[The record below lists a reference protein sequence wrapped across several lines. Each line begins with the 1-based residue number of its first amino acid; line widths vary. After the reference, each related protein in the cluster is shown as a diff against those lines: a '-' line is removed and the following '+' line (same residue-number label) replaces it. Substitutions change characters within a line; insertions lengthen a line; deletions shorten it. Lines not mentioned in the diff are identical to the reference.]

1 MMSYFDMTHHCGS
14 LLSMSLT
21 PESNHYADWQ
31 NDPTPT
37 SLWDRVL
44 DGDSSAWQNL
54 VDVWTPCIFEFCRRK
69 GIQEADAGDVVQH
82 VMIRVFRFRE
92 KFSRAADGHRLKAW
106 LLMIIGQ
113 AIADYYRQF
122 AGKNRAQG
130 GSDFADQMANLA
142 ETIDSGSA
150 ADSIDGEQLFDP
162 GLWMARTLEVIRAE
176 VTEQTWQVFEMF
188 KIKDRTAKEVG
199 EHFGLKETTVRQRV
213 FTVTQRIKR
222 EAEGLF
228 DDAELST

>member
-1 MMSYFDMTHHCGS
+1 MSS
-14 LLSMSLT
+14 T
-21 PESNHYADWQ
+21 PKSNHYADWQ
-31 NDPTPT
+31 HDPTPT
-37 SLWDRVL
+37 SLWERVL

-54 VDVWTPCIFEFCRRK
+54 VDVWTPCVFELCRRK
-69 GIQEADAGDVVQH
+69 GIQEADVGDVVQQ

-92 KFSRAADGHRLKAW
+92 NFSPSADGHRLKAW

-130 GSDFADQMANLA
+130 GSDFADQIANLA
-142 ETIDSGSA
+142 ETIDRESA
-150 ADSIDGEQLFDP
+150 ADSADGEQLFDA
-162 GLWMARTLEVIRAE
+162 GLWMARTLDVIRAD

-188 KIKDRTAKEVG
+188 KIQNRTAKEVG

-228 DDAELST
+228 DDDELST